1 MTSCCLVLC
10 MNKVTLSSKL
20 IVLRNSIHDSTWRRD
35 SRLESSMETF
45 ESSYATFESL
55 KSSFETFETSIEW
68 YESSFETF
76 ETSSKSY
83 KQKFRDVRA
92 EHREGRVSRRLSRVS
107 SRAGRVSRRPS
118 RASSR
123 TSLVSS
129 RTSRVLRR
137 SRQVSRRPGR
147 VSCCTCRI
155 SSVHHALWTVKD
167 HNKTLTHWRKIIYN
181 TFITLARVSAPLQV
195 RLHPEK
201 LTVITDVLF
210 LIALQR
216 TAKWNVSLSRGLIW
230 YFW

>member
-1 MTSCCLVLC
+1 MRT
-10 MNKVTLSSKL
+10 KVSRCPSRALS
-20 IVLRNSIHDSTWRRD
+20 R
-35 SRLESSMETF
+35 ES
-45 ESSYATFESL
+45 
-55 KSSFETFETSIEW
+55 W
-68 YESSFETF
+68 
-76 ETSSKSY
+76 
-83 KQKFRDVRA
+83 
-92 EHREGRVSRRLSRVS
+92 VSRRLIRVS
-107 SRAGRVSRRPS
+107 SRAGRVSRRLSRILRRPS

-123 TSLVSS
+123 SSLVSS

-181 TFITLARVSAPLQV
+181 TFITLARVSAPFQV

-201 LTVITDVLF
+201 FTVITDVLF

-216 TAKWNVSLSRGLIW
+216 TAK
-230 YFW
+230 